1 MEETKIKAPKTTIIE
16 TQNNEVNVEGF
27 VEAIALAKSTKDSTY
42 YKTTRELTKQTL
54 RPVRRDGDLFNS
66 NILSSEAKKY
76 ALMLKANK
84 GMADAMELLS
94 EIGDGLNCGHTG
106 RLVVE
111 ALCETLYEQSLA
123 AGTEQE
129 LLGYT
134 QKIASKTGFPVLF
147 DNHSSTGTSDNHKSM
162 FTYIP
167 TRTVDIAKK
176 IYGNKKISGKEKELV
191 SNALTKLA
199 KSEFPI
205 VRKNRKT
212 IFVPLVVIEARGI
225 DEDTGAESF
234 LLRLSPIFTSEAK
247 NNFIGKRKD
256 YLQILRLC
264 KTGIARKL
272 LDKLTL
278 AMSFKSHNNENWP
291 MYIIRKDI
299 LLDNIAVGGE
309 YIEHKSRINKDYDK
323 AVTILKENTVIF
335 DYKESNDY
343 GDGYLYCIFDCNPD
357 FIK

>member
-1 MEETKIKAPKTTIIE
+1 MADIKNKTDETTAKTTTNDE
-16 TQNNEVNVEGF
+16 F
-27 VEAIALAKSTKDSTY
+27 VGGGLEQAMTLVKSVKDTEY
-42 YKTTRELTKQTL
+42 YNTTREITKQAL
-54 RPVRRDGDLFNS
+54 RPVSRDGDLFNS
-66 NILSSEAKKY
+66 NVLSSEAKKY
-76 ALMLKANK
+76 ALMLKGNK
-84 GMADAMELLS
+84 GKDGETQLLS

-111 ALCETLYEQSLA
+111 ALCEILYEQSLD
-123 AGTEQE
+123 AGTDQE

-134 QKIASKTGFPVLF
+134 QKIASKTGLPILL
-147 DNHSSTGTSDNHKSM
+147 DNHSSIGTSEDHKSM

-176 IYGNKKISGKEKELV
+176 IYGNRKISGKEKELV

-256 YLQILRLC
+256 YIQIMRLC

-291 MYIIRKDI
+291 KYIIRKDI

-309 YIEHKSRINKDYDK
+309 YVEHKSRINKDYDK

-335 DYKESNDY
+335 DYKESSDY